1 MEYATQYTIRVAR
14 ADDEPAIR
22 RCVGAA
28 YSLYVERIG
37 KPPAPML
44 DDYAELISRGVVRV
58 ASRGDRLD
66 GMIVM
71 WSERDHLYVD
81 NVAVRPDAQGNG
93 VGAALLIEAEQQAR
107 RSGHDEIRLY
117 TNAAMVENLEYY
129 SRKGFRETHR
139 SIDEGYA
146 RIHFSRHLDERTA
159 TAG

>member
-1 MEYATQYTIRVAR
+1 MKHAAQHTIRVAR
-14 ADDEPAIR
+14 ADDEPEIR

-28 YSLYVERIG
+28 YSPYVERIG

-44 DDYAELISRGVVRV
+44 DDYAELIGRGVVRV
-58 ASRGDRLD
+58 ATRGDRLD
-66 GMIVM
+66 GMLVM

-93 VGAALLIEAEQQAR
+93 VGAALLIEAEQEAR

-129 SRKGFRETHR
+129 SRKGFCETHR
-139 SIDEGYA
+139 SMDGGYA
-146 RIHFSRHLDERTA
+146 RIHFSRQLEEQRSR
-159 TAG
+159 